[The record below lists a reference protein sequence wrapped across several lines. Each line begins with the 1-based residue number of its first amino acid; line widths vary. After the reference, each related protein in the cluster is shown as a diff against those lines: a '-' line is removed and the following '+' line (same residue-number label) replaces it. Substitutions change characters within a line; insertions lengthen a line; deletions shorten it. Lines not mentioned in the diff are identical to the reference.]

1 MLDSRGGAH
10 VQGGHHDPRRMRR
23 IAAPPSPAIPATA
36 MPATSAPPEP
46 PSLGDSSS
54 GAVSKEYVGLGVAVG
69 RSGTALVDPV
79 EDMDGCGL
87 IRVGVGLGVGAV
99 DEACAV
105 AGAVVGDEV
114 GSGAGCVE
122 LLAVGVVG
130 SGEREGL
137 GEGFGD
143 FVGVGVGS
151 AMTSA
156 HPREG

>member
-1 MLDSRGGAH
+1 M
-10 VQGGHHDPRRMRR
+10 PT
-23 IAAPPSPAIPATA
+23 TA
-36 MPATSAPPEP
+36 MPATSAPPTP
-46 PSLGDSSS
+46 PSLGGPSR
-54 GAVSKEYVGLGVAVG
+54 GAVSREYVGLGVGDGVTG
-69 RSGTALVDPV
+69 SALVDSGD
-79 EDMDGCGL
+79 DMEACGL
-87 IRVGVGLGVGAV
+87 EGVGLGVGV
-99 DEACAV
+99 VEEACGV

-151 AMTSA
+151 AITSA
-156 HPREG
+156 HPRAG

>member
-1 MLDSRGGAH
+1 M
-10 VQGGHHDPRRMRR
+10 PT
-23 IAAPPSPAIPATA
+23 TA
-36 MPATSAPPEP
+36 MPATSAPPTP
-46 PSLGDSSS
+46 PSVGGSSR
-54 GAVSKEYVGLGVAVG
+54 GVVSKEYVGLGVGDGVTG
-69 RSGTALVDPV
+69 NALVDSV
-79 EDMDGCGL
+79 EDAEGCGL
-87 IRVGVGLGVGAV
+87 EGVGLGVGVV

-114 GSGAGCVE
+114 GSGAGCVDV
-122 LLAVGVVG
+122 LAVGVVG
-130 SGEREGL
+130 FGEREGL

>member
-1 MLDSRGGAH
+1 M
-10 VQGGHHDPRRMRR
+10 PT
-23 IAAPPSPAIPATA
+23 TA
-36 MPATSAPPEP
+36 MPATSAPPTP
-46 PSLGDSSS
+46 PSVGGSSR
-54 GAVSKEYVGLGVAVG
+54 GVVSKEYVGLGVGEGVTG
-69 RSGTALVDPV
+69 NALVDSV
-79 EDMDGCGL
+79 EDVEGCGL
-87 IRVGVGLGVGAV
+87 DGVGLGVGAV

-122 LLAVGVVG
+122 VLAVGVVG
-130 SGEREGL
+130 SGVREGL

>member
-1 MLDSRGGAH
+1 M
-10 VQGGHHDPRRMRR
+10 
-23 IAAPPSPAIPATA
+23 
-36 MPATSAPPEP
+36 
-46 PSLGDSSS
+46 
-54 GAVSKEYVGLGVAVG
+54 SKEYVGLGVAVG

>member
-1 MLDSRGGAH
+1 M
-10 VQGGHHDPRRMRR
+10 PT
-23 IAAPPSPAIPATA
+23 TA
-36 MPATSAPPEP
+36 MPATSAPPTP
-46 PSLGDSSS
+46 PSVGGSSR
-54 GAVSKEYVGLGVAVG
+54 GVVSKEYVGLGVGDGVTG
-69 RSGTALVDPV
+69 DALVDSV
-79 EDMDGCGL
+79 EDAEGCGL
-87 IRVGVGLGVGAV
+87 DGVGLGVGAV

-130 SGEREGL
+130 SAEREGL

-156 HPREG
+156 HPRVG